1 MSSAVVLLCVA
12 GAWVIVLWPTLRR
25 KADAASE
32 LRSVDRFR
40 GAMTVLS
47 RRPSSRG
54 HVSRGHVSRGHVVP
68 RAFVVPYRASAAA
81 PVTVDGAARV
91 ARPVLSVAQRRQRT
105 LLLLAG
111 LVFLSLV
118 LVGFVGGVVLWTV
131 QVLADL
137 ALGSVLAWLRHT
149 AMIAAVKRQ
158 QAARVLARG
167 AGRTAPVVASRAAVV
182 AAEVPLMTVPLAG
195 VPAQRVSSA
204 GPVPAAG
211 AAAAAS
217 AATLVPAEP
226 TPVGR
231 PAARV
236 LGPRIEVA
244 PVLAEPVLPE
254 PIISEPRPGIRVF
267 DSTVPRTPL
276 LVDSSDAELDEMAD
290 EGLDWVL
297 GRRRVG

>member
-12 GAWVIVLWPTLRR
+12 GAWAIVLWPTLRR

-54 HVSRGHVSRGHVVP
+54 HVSRGHVVP
-68 RAFVVPYRASAAA
+68 RAFVVPHRASA
-81 PVTVDGAARV
+81 PVTVDGAAFV

-105 LLLLAG
+105 VVLLAG

-131 QVLADL
+131 QVLADV

-236 LGPRIEVA
+236 LGPRVEVA

>member
-12 GAWVIVLWPTLRR
+12 GAWAIVLWPTLRR

-68 RAFVVPYRASAAA
+68 RAFVVPHRASA
-81 PVTVDGAARV
+81 PVTVDGAAFV

-105 LLLLAG
+105 VLLLAG

-131 QVLADL
+131 QVLADV

-167 AGRTAPVVASRAAVV
+167 VGRTAPVVAPRAAVV

-211 AAAAAS
+211 AAAAAA

-236 LGPRIEVA
+236 LGPRVEVA

>member
-12 GAWVIVLWPTLRR
+12 GAWAIVLWPTLRR

-54 HVSRGHVSRGHVVP
+54 HVSRGHVVP
-68 RAFVVPYRASAAA
+68 RAFVVPHRASA
-81 PVTVDGAARV
+81 PVTVDGAAFV

-105 LLLLAG
+105 VLLLAG

-131 QVLADL
+131 QVLADV

-211 AAAAAS
+211 AAAVSS

-236 LGPRIEVA
+236 LGPRVEVA